1 MTEQRFT
8 ISVSDEALEDLHRRL
23 RATRWPDTVT
33 DSGWTY
39 GLDLEWMQS
48 MVDYWLNRYDWGAQQ
63 RALNEYPH
71 QLAVIDGFR
80 IHYLHFRSKDPN
92 AVPMVIT
99 HGWPGS
105 FLELLKV
112 APMLADSA
120 SNPFHVVV
128 PSLPGYGFSQRPS
141 SPGMNT
147 FRTAEL
153 WVTLMRELGY
163 DRFVAQGGD
172 IGANVSSVMAWNHP
186 ESVLALHLNYI
197 PGSYRPWVDEATP
210 LRLEEVAFKH
220 RAQNWYDEKGGYW
233 HVQATQPQT
242 LGFAL
247 SDSPVG
253 LAAWLIDKY
262 RDWADCDGVV
272 ERRFSRDE
280 LLTHVSL
287 YWFTETIASSCRM
300 YLESRRAPL
309 VFQRGERIAVPCGVL
324 HLAEEEPM
332 PPRAWVERAYNVV
345 RWTEKPKGGH
355 FAAWEEPEVFATDV
369 REFVAPF
376 RNEALREGRAR
387 NMCAEIRD

>member
-8 ISVSDEALEDLHRRL
+8 ISVPDEALEDLHRRL
-23 RATRWPDTVT
+23 RQTRWPDTVSN
-33 DSGWTY
+33 SGWTY
-39 GLDLEWMQS
+39 GLDVEWMES
-48 MVDYWLNRYDWGAQQ
+48 IADYWLNQYNWSAQQ

-71 QLAVIDGFR
+71 YLAVIDGFR

-92 AVPMVIT
+92 AVAVVLT

-112 APMLADSA
+112 APMLAHSTSD
-120 SNPFHVVV
+120 PFHVVV
-128 PSLPGYGFSQRPS
+128 PSLPGYAFSERPS

-147 FRTAEL
+147 FRTADL
-153 WVTLMRELGY
+153 WVKLMRQLGY

-172 IGANVSSVMAWNHP
+172 IGANVSSVMAWKQP
-186 ESVLALHLNYI
+186 ESVFALHLNYI

-210 LRLEEVAFKH
+210 LRPEEIAFKH
-220 RAQNWYDEKGGYW
+220 EAQNWYDEKGGYW

-247 SDSPVG
+247 NDSPVG

-272 ERRFSRDE
+272 ERRFTHDE

-287 YWFTETIASSCRM
+287 YWFTGTIASSCRM
-300 YLESRRAPL
+300 YLESRKAPL
-309 VFQRGERIAVPCGVL
+309 AFRRGERISVPCGVL
-324 HLAEEEPM
+324 HLAKEEPM
-332 PPRAWVERAYNVV
+332 PPRAWVERAYNVI
-345 RWTEKPKGGH
+345 RWTQKPMGGGH
-355 FAAWEEPEVFATDV
+355 FAAWEEPEVFATDL

-376 RNEALREGRAR
+376 RNQARRETA
-387 NMCAEIRD
+387 AV

>member
-8 ISVSDEALEDLHRRL
+8 ISVTDEAIDDLHRRL
-23 RATRWPDTVT
+23 RQTRWPDTVPG
-33 DSGWTY
+33 SKWTY
-39 GLDLEWMQS
+39 GLDLDWMQS
-48 MVDYWLNRYDWGAQQ
+48 IADYWLNQYDWRAQQ
-63 RALNEYPH
+63 CALNQYPH
-71 QLAVIDGFR
+71 YIAEIDGFR
-80 IHYLHFRSKDPN
+80 IHYLHFRSQHPS
-92 AVPMVIT
+92 AVPLVIT

-112 APMLADSA
+112 APMLAGSA
-120 SNPFHVVV
+120 SDPFHVIV
-128 PSLPGYGFSQRPS
+128 PSLPGYGFSERPS
-141 SPGMNT
+141 SLGMNT

-153 WVTLMRELGY
+153 WVKLMRELGY
-163 DRFVAQGGD
+163 GRFVAQGGD
-172 IGANVSSVMAWNHP
+172 IGANVSSVMAWKHP

-197 PGSYRPWVDEATP
+197 PGSYRPWIDDAAP
-210 LRLEEVAFKH
+210 LRPEEIAFQH
-220 RAQNWYDEKGGYW
+220 DAQKWYDEKGGYW

-247 SDSPVG
+247 NDSPIGV
-253 LAAWLIDKY
+253 AAWLIDKY

-309 VFQRGERIAVPCGVL
+309 VFRQDERIGVSCGVL
-324 HLAEEEPM
+324 HLAKEEPM

-345 RWTEKPKGGH
+345 RWTEKPTGGH

-376 RNEALREGRAR
+376 RKQALPKT
-387 NMCAEIRD
+387 D

>member
-1 MTEQRFT
+1 MKEQRFT
-8 ISVSDEALEDLHRRL
+8 ISIPDEAIAELHRRL
-23 RATRWPDTVT
+23 RQTRWPDTVS

-39 GLDLEWMQS
+39 GLDLEWMRTLA
-48 MVDYWLNRYDWGAQQ
+48 DYWANQYDWRTHE

-71 QLAVIDGFR
+71 YLADIDGFWV
-80 IHYLHFRSKDPN
+80 HYLHFRSRHAN
-92 AVPMVIT
+92 AVPLIIT

-112 APMLADSA
+112 APMLADSE
-120 SNPFHVVV
+120 SDPFHVVV
-128 PSLPGYGFSQRPS
+128 PSLPGYGFSERPS
-141 SPGMNT
+141 LPGMNT

-153 WVTLMRELGY
+153 WVKLMRQLGY
-163 DRFVAQGGD
+163 ERFVAQGGD
-172 IGANVSSVMAWNHP
+172 IGANVSSVMAWKHP
-186 ESVLALHLNYI
+186 ESVFALHLNYI
-197 PGSYRPWVDEATP
+197 PGSYRPFVDEAMP
-210 LRLEEVAFKH
+210 LRPEEIAFKQD
-220 RAQNWYDEKGGYW
+220 AQNWYDEKGGYW

-247 SDSPVG
+247 NDSPVG

-272 ERRFSRDE
+272 ERRFTRDE

-309 VFQRGERIAVPCGVL
+309 VFERGDRINIPCGVL
-324 HLAEEEPM
+324 HLAKEAPM

-345 RWTEKPKGGH
+345 RWTEEAKGGH
-355 FAAWEEPEVFATDV
+355 FAAWEEPEVFAVDV

-376 RNEALREGRAR
+376 RDGVPGGGSTRITS
-387 NMCAEIRD
+387 AELQD

>member
-1 MTEQRFT
+1 MTEQHFA
-8 ISVSDEALEDLHRRL
+8 IAVPDEAIDDLRRRL
-23 RATRWPDTVT
+23 RQTRWPDAVT

-39 GLDLEWMQS
+39 GLDLDWMKS
-48 MVDYWLNRYDWGAQQ
+48 MADYWLNQYDW
-63 RALNEYPH
+63 RAHERGLNEYPH
-71 QLAVIDGFR
+71 YTAVIDGFR
-80 IHYLHFRSKDPN
+80 IHFLHFRSQHAN
-92 AVPMVIT
+92 AVPLVIT

-120 SNPFHVVV
+120 SNPFHVIV
-128 PSLPGYGFSQRPS
+128 PSLPGYGFSERPS
-141 SPGMNT
+141 SPSMNT
-147 FRTAEL
+147 FRTADL
-153 WVTLMRELGY
+153 WVGLMRELGY
-163 DRFVAQGGD
+163 GRFVAQGGD
-172 IGANVSSVMAWNHP
+172 IGANVSSVMAWKHP
-186 ESVLALHLNYI
+186 QSVIALHLNYI
-197 PGSYRPWVDEATP
+197 PGSYRPWIDDATRPLSAEEIAFQHEAQ
-210 LRLEEVAFKH
+210 K
-220 RAQNWYDEKGGYW
+220 WYEEKGGYW
-233 HVQATQPQT
+233 HLQATQPQT

-247 SDSPVG
+247 NDSPVG

-272 ERRFSRDE
+272 ESRFSRDE

-309 VFQRGERIAVPCGVL
+309 AFGRDERIAVPCGVL
-324 HLAEEEPM
+324 RLAEEEPM

-355 FAAWEEPEVFATDV
+355 FAAWEEPDTFVTDV

-376 RNEALREGRAR
+376 RRDLLRQGA
-387 NMCAEIRD
+387 

>member
-1 MTEQRFT
+1 MTEQRFA
-8 ISVSDEALEDLHRRL
+8 ISVSGEALDDLHRRL

-39 GLDLEWMQS
+39 GLDLEWMRS
-48 MVDYWLNRYDWGAQQ
+48 LTDYWLNQYDWVAQQ
-63 RALNEYPH
+63 RALNKYPH
-71 QLAVIDGFR
+71 YLAEIEGFR
-80 IHYLHFRSKDPN
+80 IHYLHFRSKNSN
-92 AVPMVIT
+92 AVPLVIT

-112 APMLADSA
+112 APMLANSPAD
-120 SNPFHVVV
+120 PFHVVV
-128 PSLPGYGFSQRPS
+128 PSLPGFGFSQRPF

-153 WVTLMRELGY
+153 WVALMRELGY

-172 IGANVSSVMAWNHP
+172 IGANVSSVMAWKHP

-197 PGSYRPWVDEATP
+197 PGSYRPWVDEGVSLYP
-210 LRLEEVAFKH
+210 EEIAFQQK
-220 RAQNWYDEKGGYW
+220 AQQWYEEKGGYW

-242 LGFAL
+242 VGFGL
-247 SDSPVG
+247 NDSPVG

-272 ERRFSRDE
+272 ERRFSREE

-300 YLESRRAPL
+300 YMESRRAPL
-309 VFQRGERIAVPCGVL
+309 VFRKDERIAVPCGVL
-324 HLAEEEPM
+324 RMAREEPM
-332 PPRAWVERAYNVV
+332 PPPAWVKRAYNVV

-355 FAAWEEPEVFATDV
+355 FAAWEEPELFAKDV
-369 REFVAPF
+369 REFVSPF
-376 RNEALREGRAR
+376 RNGRFRKTAQEA
-387 NMCAEIRD
+387 CVQK